1 GPFDWRRW
9 TPAVCAI
16 AMLAAC
22 MPARLNIGLRYLLPM
37 FPLLAIVAGMA
48 VVRLWHSRPGRMV
61 AICLLAWLG
70 VASALA
76 HPDYLAYF
84 NEIAARAPERYLVD
98 SDLDWGQDTKR
109 LCRKLKELKVRQ
121 LHMAIHY
128 SGDDSR
134 LDLPPWEGLDPW
146 KPVTGWI
153 AVSFTR
159 LKTCSYMVA
168 AEQGKSEPGFAWL
181 DRYQPAARVGKS
193 ILLYH
198 IPE

>member
-1 GPFDWRRW
+1 LPAPQILDGLWIVHEHNFVGHVAYLLGEFRYSGWWYFLPVALAVKAPLALLLLCLIGIVWPGPFDWRRW

-98 SDLDWGQDTKR
+98 SDLDWG
-109 LCRKLKELKVRQ
+109 
-121 LHMAIHY
+121 
-128 SGDDSR
+128 
-134 LDLPPWEGLDPW
+134 
-146 KPVTGWI
+146 
-153 AVSFTR
+153 
-159 LKTCSYMVA
+159 
-168 AEQGKSEPGFAWL
+168 
-181 DRYQPAARVGKS
+181 
-193 ILLYH
+193 
-198 IPE
+198 